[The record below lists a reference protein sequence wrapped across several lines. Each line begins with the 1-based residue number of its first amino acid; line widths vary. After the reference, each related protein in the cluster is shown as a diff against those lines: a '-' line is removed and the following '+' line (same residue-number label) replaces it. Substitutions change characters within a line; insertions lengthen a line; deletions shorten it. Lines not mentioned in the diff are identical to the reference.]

1 MIAIKV
7 PGFGELALAHLVL
20 DFNGTLAVDGR
31 LLPQVA
37 ETLNSLAG
45 QLTVHVLTADTFGT
59 VRAAMA
65 GVNCAVDILP
75 PGQQDLAKRDYV
87 RELGAEKCV
96 AVGNGRND
104 ALMLQEAALGIALL
118 QEEGTAVATLS
129 AADVVCRTIHDA
141 LALLTTPRRLVA
153 TLRS

>member
-1 MIAIKV
+1 MIAVDI
-7 PGFGELALAHLVL
+7 PGFGELRLAHLVL

-45 QLTVHVLTADTFGT
+45 ELAIHVLTADTFGSARVALT
-59 VRAAMA
+59 
-65 GVNCAVDILP
+65 GVDCTLAVLP
-75 PGQQDLAKRDYV
+75 LGQQDVAKRDYV
-87 RELGAEKCV
+87 RELGAGKCV

-118 QEEGTAVATLS
+118 QAEGAAVASLT

-141 LALLTTPRRLVA
+141 LTLLTNPRRLVA
-153 TLRS
+153 TLRN

>member
-1 MIAIKV
+1 MIAVDI
-7 PGFGELALAHLVL
+7 PGFGELALTHLVL

-37 ETLNSLAG
+37 TMLNGLAG
-45 QLTVHVLTADTFGT
+45 ELAVHVLTADTFGSA
-59 VRAAMA
+59 RAALA
-65 GVNCAVDILP
+65 GVDCTLAVLP

-118 QEEGTAVATLS
+118 QEEGSAVTTLT

-141 LALLTTPRRLVA
+141 LALLTTPRRLIA